1 MRVSIII
8 GRVPGSDVRDA
19 LSLTISTPKCR
30 TFLFV
35 YPKRRGPDRFKQVW
49 NNGVGLEML
58 EHIGDWVIKF
68 VKKKE
73 FCKIF
78 GMRYLRVR
86 C

>member
-58 EHIGDWVIKF
+58 EHIGDWVIEF
-68 VKKKE
+68 VKKKG

-78 GMRYLRVR
+78 GLRYLRVR